1 MKKHIFVILFTAL
14 LLLCACQPTPDEP
27 FVIGKDNEAMIE
39 KAKETGV
46 PTPTGESLYEMLGAP
61 KTYTIDLKSE
71 TARVI
76 VNGEARVVLPET
88 DRLPLAY
95 VQADRFS
102 QETAYAFFNALT
114 AGKEM
119 YDIPTAT
126 PKSVIEKRMQAEQ
139 DRLNELLTQG
149 KGDEDGEVRA
159 RRETIRSLQQEYQN
173 APEEVALVRNDG
185 TLQSYDIN
193 FMGKFH
199 GTASGVYAI
208 SSPFEEKQCN
218 FRVKNDADYADSGSY
233 TFVDENGNV
242 QDLTPESGSNLLYV
256 RESGNMIGTWTS
268 GNVLLDVTSE
278 SETGAA
284 VQLPVGLTIEGHITP
299 ETVLLSVTPAE
310 ARKQAET
317 LITQC
322 GVNDMTVDGVYLLTD
337 RQPLSPDWV
346 DADYL
351 AEQRALPEHQAYAVR
366 FLRKVTGVPVESYYG
381 ISQVKVDDSGYGPQ
395 WFYEVL
401 EVDVDDAGIMTVC
414 WTGPLK
420 IESVITDQAALL
432 PFSQIQEIFEK
443 MMPVVYANYGVDSD
457 FQIEVKEV
465 RLCLWRIFDKDSYTR
480 GILAPVWCF
489 YGSLNGRRGMEFQPI
504 LILNAVDGSVIDPR
518 NGY

>member
-1 MKKHIFVILFTAL
+1 MKRFYAIIIASL

-39 KAKETGV
+39 KAKETRA
-46 PTPTGESLYEMLGAP
+46 PAPTGGTLYDALGAP
-61 KTYTIDLKSE
+61 NTYTISFADEAKKLRIE
-71 TARVI
+71 
-76 VNGEARVVLPET
+76 GEAKVVLPHA
-88 DRLPLAY
+88 DGLPLAY
-95 VQADRFS
+95 VQAARFS
-102 QETAYAFFNALT
+102 QEQVYAFFNALT
-114 AGKEM
+114 AGMEM

-126 PKSVIEKRMQAEQ
+126 PKSVIEKRMQTEQ
-139 DRLNELLTQG
+139 NRLNELLAQG
-149 KGDEDGEVRA
+149 KGDKDGEVRA
-159 RRETIRSLQQEYQN
+159 RRETINRLQQEYQS

-185 TLQSYDIN
+185 TLQSYEMN
-193 FMGKFH
+193 FMGKYH

-208 SSPFEEKQCN
+208 SSPFEEKQCT
-218 FRVKNDADYADSGSY
+218 FRVTNDADYADSGSY

-242 QDLTPESGSNLLYV
+242 QDLTPESGSNLMYV
-256 RESGNMIGTWTS
+256 REGGVMIGTWTS

-284 VQLPVGLTIEGHITP
+284 VQLPDGLTIEGHLTP
-299 ETVLLSVTPAE
+299 ETLLLSMPPAE

-322 GVNDMTVDGVYLLTD
+322 GVTDMTVDGVYLMTD
-337 RQPLSPDWV
+337 RQPLYPDWV

-351 AEQRALPEHQAYAVR
+351 AEQRALSEHQAYSVR
-366 FLRKVTGVPVESYYG
+366 FLRKVAGVPVESYYG

-395 WFYEVL
+395 WYYEVL
-401 EVDVDDAGIMTVC
+401 EVDVDDAGILTVC
-414 WTGPLK
+414 WTGPLQ
-420 IESVITDQAALL
+420 IESIITDQAALL
-432 PFSQIQEIFEK
+432 PFSQIKDIFEK

-457 FQIEVKEV
+457 FLIEVKEV

-480 GILAPVWCF
+480 GILAPAWCF
-489 YGSLNGRRGMEFQPI
+489 YGSLNGNRGTEFQPI

>member
-1 MKKHIFVILFTAL
+1 MRKHICIILFAAL
-14 LLLCACQPTPDEP
+14 LLLCACQPTPEEP

-61 KTYTIDLKSE
+61 RTYTIDLKSE

-76 VNGEARVVLPET
+76 VKGEARVVLPET

-95 VQADRFS
+95 VQATRFS
-102 QETAYAFFNALT
+102 QEQVYAFFNALT

-256 RESGNMIGTWTS
+256 RESGKMIGTWTS

-284 VQLPVGLTIEGHITP
+284 VQLPDGLTIEGHITP
-299 ETVLLSVTPAE
+299 ETLLLSVTPAE
-310 ARKQAET
+310 ARKQAEA

-322 GVNDMTVDGVYLLTD
+322 GVNDMTVDGLYLLTD